1 MTRNVFRVVIGRNEM
16 EAIMFA
22 AKKMQKSGYV
32 SQNVYDGVRKMDKS
46 ASAKHIAAM
55 KKQIEKA
62 KAERARENA

>member
-1 MTRNVFRVVIGRNEM
+1 
-16 EAIMFA
+16 MFA
-22 AKKMQKSGYV
+22 VKKMQKSGYV